1 MMTTRTNVRFGRV
14 TQSNVKCTVIVRT
27 LDSAYTR
34 EDVPFSGKGK
44 PLRDGGM
51 MIAQLEATAGQRTHF
66 DGHGFASKRKLG
78 ERDAVWRPG
87 QTLPRAVSVAS
98 LK

>member
-1 MMTTRTNVRFGRV
+1 MMTARTNVRFGRV
-14 TQSNVKCTVIVRT
+14 TQSNVKCTVIVRR

-51 MIAQLEATAGQRTHF
+51 MIAQLEATAG
-66 DGHGFASKRKLG
+66 
-78 ERDAVWRPG
+78 
-87 QTLPRAVSVAS
+87 
-98 LK
+98 